1 MKDNAYIPAKSV
13 LFVCLGNICRSPIA
27 EGVFRHI
34 VSKAGKLDGL
44 RIDSAGL
51 GSWHVGQPPDSRAQD
66 ALASRGIDISDLR
79 ARQVTRE
86 DFETFDLILA
96 MDKSNRQ
103 GLMKLAPK
111 DQQHK
116 IRLFM
121 DCAPNFGVH
130 EIPDPFFGDKD
141 GFDYVVQ
148 LIDAASR
155 GLMRALTAKPPATAT
170 ATATAAS
177 SPAQAMAPA
186 SRPLAPLN
194 G

>member
-1 MKDNAYIPAKSV
+1 MKETVYIPAKSI

-27 EGVFRHI
+27 EGVFRH
-34 VSKAGKLDGL
+34 VAQKAGLLDSL
-44 RIDSAGL
+44 HIDSAGL
-51 GSWHVGQPPDSRAQD
+51 GSWHLGLPPDQRAQD
-66 ALASRGIDISDLR
+66 ALASRGISISDLR
-79 ARQVTRE
+79 ARRITLE
-86 DFETFDLILA
+86 DFEAFDLILA
-96 MDKSNRQ
+96 MDKSNQ
-103 GLMKLAPK
+103 KGLLKLAPK
-111 DQQHK
+111 EHQGK

-148 LIDAASR
+148 LIDAACR
-155 GLMRALTAKPPATAT
+155 GLLRSLNAKPGQSQSAT
-170 ATATAAS
+170 
-177 SPAQAMAPA
+177 PA

>member
-1 MKDNAYIPAKSV
+1 MKDPVYIPAKSV

-27 EGVFRHI
+27 EGVFRHA
-34 VSKAGKLDGL
+34 VARQGGLAGLV
-44 RIDSAGL
+44 IDSAGL
-51 GSWHVGQPPDSRAQD
+51 GSWHVGQPPDRRAQE
-66 ALASRGIDISDLR
+66 ALASHGIDISDLR
-79 ARQVTRE
+79 ARQVTRQ
-86 DFETFDLILA
+86 DFEDFDLILA

-103 GLMKLAPK
+103 GLLKLASK
-111 DQQHK
+111 QQQDK

-121 DCAPNFGVH
+121 DCAPRFGVH
-130 EIPDPFFGDKD
+130 EIPDPFFGDKE

-155 GLMRALTAKPPATAT
+155 GLIRCLTAPPA
-170 ATATAAS
+170 AAE
-177 SPAQAMAPA
+177 AQSTAPA